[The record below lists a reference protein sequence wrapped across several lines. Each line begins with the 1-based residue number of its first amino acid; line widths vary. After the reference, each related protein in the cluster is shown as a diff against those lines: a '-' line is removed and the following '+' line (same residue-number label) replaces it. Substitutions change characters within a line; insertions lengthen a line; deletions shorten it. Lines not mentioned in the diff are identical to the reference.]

1 MVPPPATLGVVRAA
15 ARLHAGWDWTAGFTL
30 IGLGAVA
37 VLGASLGVSESHY
50 VSDQMSFMVSGGL
63 GGLLLLGTG
72 AVLVVT
78 AGLADE
84 WRKLDRLTALLP
96 GARPDRHAGALA
108 RQARLCAAVGIGT
121 AAVFLLSAWSDV
133 SNESDPE
140 RGFEALGLGGV
151 GLLIGFG
158 VCAASTLWLHRRVAG
173 RRDTIFARWD
183 APVAVAP
190 AVVAGGLSSIRDRVV
205 VATGLK
211 RYHRPGCPAVKG
223 LDTREIDRHQ
233 LPGGLEPCELC
244 ESN

>member
-1 MVPPPATLGVVRAA
+1 MRAA
-15 ARLHAGWDWTAGFTL
+15 ARLRVGWDWAAGFTL

-84 WRKLDRLTALLP
+84 WRKLDRLTALLS
-96 GARPDRHAGALA
+96 GTRPDRDAAALA

-121 AAVFLLSAWSDV
+121 AAIFLLSAWSDV

-140 RGFEALGLGGV
+140 RGFEAIGLGGV
-151 GLLIGFG
+151 GLLIGFA
-158 VCAASTLWLHRRVAG
+158 VCAASTLWLHRRVAR
-173 RRDTIFARWD
+173 RRDTLFARWD
-183 APVAVAP
+183 GPTSAAPP
-190 AVVAGGLSSIRDRVV
+190 VVVGGLSSIRDRVV
-205 VATGLK
+205 LAAGLK

-223 LDTREIDRHQ
+223 LETRDIDRHQ
-233 LPGGLEPCELC
+233 LPEGLAPCELC

>member
-1 MVPPPATLGVVRAA
+1 MRAA
-15 ARLHAGWDWTAGFTL
+15 ARLRAGWDWAAGFTL

-37 VLGASLGVSESHY
+37 VIGASLGVSESHY

-63 GGLLLLGTG
+63 GGLLLLGAG

-84 WRKLDRLTALLP
+84 WRKLDRITALLP
-96 GARPDRHAGALA
+96 GARPDREAGALA
-108 RQARLCAAVGIGT
+108 RQARFCAAVGIGT
-121 AAVFLLSAWSDV
+121 AAVLLLSAWSDV

-140 RGFEALGLGGV
+140 RGFEAIGLGGV
-151 GLLIGFG
+151 GLLIGFA

-173 RRDTIFARWD
+173 RRETLFARWD

-190 AVVAGGLSSIRDRVV
+190 PVIVGGLTGIRDHVV

-211 RYHRPGCPAVKG
+211 RYHRPGCPAVTG
-223 LDTREIDRHQ
+223 LDTREIDRRQ
-233 LPGGLEPCELC
+233 LPEGLEPCELC
-244 ESN
+244 EQSEMARGTAH